1 MAVEYLRGKAR
12 PIAPGHI
19 VVDIGGV
26 GIGVYVPRSLSERI
40 KEGDQIFLHA
50 HLHIKE
56 GGIELYGF
64 SSQEERELFRLLI
77 SISGVGPRTGMA
89 LISGIGA
96 KGIYEAISSGD
107 ARAISSIPGV
117 GKKTAERILVEMR
130 ERIGKVPQPFEGKD
144 MDLVRK
150 AIDGLLALGF
160 EEREI
165 RDLVIRTMSA
175 KRIGSVE
182 ELIAEVLRSL

>member
-1 MAVEYLRGKAR
+1 MAIEYLRGKAL
-12 PIAPGHI
+12 PIAPGHV

-40 KEGDQIFLHA
+40 KEGEQIFLYA

-56 GGIELYGF
+56 GGVELYGF
-64 SSQEERELFRLLI
+64 PSQEERELFRLLI

-89 LISGIGA
+89 LISGIGV

-107 ARAISSIPGV
+107 ARTISSIPGV
-117 GKKTAERILVEMR
+117 GKRMAERILVEMR
-130 ERIGKVPQPFEGKD
+130 ERIGKVPQPLEGKD
-144 MDLVRK
+144 MELARR

-165 RDLVIRTMSA
+165 RDIVIRTMRT
-175 KRIGSVE
+175 KKIGSVE